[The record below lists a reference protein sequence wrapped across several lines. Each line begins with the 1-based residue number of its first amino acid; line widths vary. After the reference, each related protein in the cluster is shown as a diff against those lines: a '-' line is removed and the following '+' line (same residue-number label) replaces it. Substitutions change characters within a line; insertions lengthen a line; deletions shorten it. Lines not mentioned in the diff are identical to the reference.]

1 MRKMKADGQNLRVK
15 LQDYMWNKLR
25 QRNFM
30 SKPAPAPK
38 SAAAPKAMARVPS
51 SAPAAPPARG
61 PAVIT
66 SAPVA
71 ELMPDCCNIGV
82 LVRTLLAIN
91 FAVLAV
97 IVLQAPSWRAGI
109 SDFVESSMLLEWA
122 SLLSLFG
129 LCGARRLLLWRGW
142 MLADW
147 AQRSLCA
154 LLPMLLVALMMQVLL
169 KLDWFLNGFPRV
181 TLPLMVGL
189 AGIAGLLVQHYF
201 ELRTRAFSPAL
212 SEARLQALQARIRPH
227 FLFNSLNA
235 VLSLIRTEP
244 LRAETTLEDLAD
256 LFRVLMR
263 DTRNLTSLGEEIH
276 LCRQYLSIEKIRLGE
291 RLQVQWSLNNITE
304 VLLRRAQIPVL
315 LLQPLLENAVY
326 YGVERGTGISVIKI
340 NLSRSIDRIDI
351 VVTNPLH
358 GEMTSSGGN
367 QMALINIAER
377 LKLLYDVEAQLT
389 HGAVN
394 GHYEVHLRFP
404 YVKLAQERM
413 T

>member
-1 MRKMKADGQNLRVK
+1 
-15 LQDYMWNKLR
+15 
-25 QRNFM
+25 M
-30 SKPAPAPK
+30 SKPVTKSPAA
-38 SAAAPKAMARVPS
+38 SRVP
-51 SAPAAPPARG
+51 
-61 PAVIT
+61 T
-66 SAPVA
+66 TTPVA

-82 LVRTLLAIN
+82 LVRALLAIN
-91 FAVLAV
+91 AAVLLV
-97 IVLQAPSWRAGI
+97 TLLQAPGWRSGLLAFLEL
-109 SDFVESSMLLEWA
+109 SVLLEWT
-122 SLLSLFG
+122 SLLALFG
-129 LCGARRLLLWRGW
+129 LCITRRVLLWRGW
-142 MLADW
+142 ILANW
-147 AQRSLCA
+147 AQRGLCA
-154 LLPMLLVALMMQVLL
+154 LVPMLLVGAMMQGLL
-169 KLDWFLNGFPRV
+169 RLDWFLNSFPGV
-181 TLPLMVGL
+181 TVLRMVVL
-189 AGIAGLLVQHYF
+189 AGIAGMLVQHYF

-291 RLQVQWSLNNITE
+291 RLQVQWSLHNITE

-326 YGVERGTGISVIKI
+326 YGVERGTGVSVIKI

-358 GEMTSSGGN
+358 GEVGSGGN

-389 HGAVN
+389 HGAVD

-404 YVKLAQERM
+404 YVKLAQER
-413 T
+413 TT